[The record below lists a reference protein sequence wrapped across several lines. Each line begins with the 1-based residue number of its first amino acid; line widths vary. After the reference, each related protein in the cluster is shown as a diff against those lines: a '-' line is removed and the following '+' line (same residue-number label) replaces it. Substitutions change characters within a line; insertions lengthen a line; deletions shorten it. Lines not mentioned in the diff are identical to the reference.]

1 MNEVQEPN
9 PNSIYS
15 AFSITVRGLHIYRLS
30 RRDESLVFKEMK
42 RLIGFIPDLSSGL
55 FLDPKES
62 NLEVYRDKKYL
73 QHDNDDTIS
82 PGNEGK
88 IGRLK

>member
-1 MNEVQEPN
+1 MISV
-9 PNSIYS
+9 
-15 AFSITVRGLHIYRLS
+15 
-30 RRDESLVFKEMK
+30 LV
-42 RLIGFIPDLSSGL
+42 LSSL
-55 FLDPKES
+55 APKEKKIR
-62 NLEVYRDKKYL
+62 LERDGDKKYL